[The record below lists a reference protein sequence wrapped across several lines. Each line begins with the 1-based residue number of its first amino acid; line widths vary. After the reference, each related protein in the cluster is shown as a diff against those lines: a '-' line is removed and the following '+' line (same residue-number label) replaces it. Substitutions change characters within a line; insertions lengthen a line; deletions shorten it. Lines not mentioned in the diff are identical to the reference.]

1 MNNSDTQFLDDAYQ
15 QALTG
20 YNEGG
25 APIGAV
31 MVKDGEVIA
40 RGRNRR
46 VQEGDPVMH
55 GETDCLRQAGNL
67 ENYDGIDLYTT
78 LSPCMMCSGAILH
91 FGIKR
96 VVVVKTRTS
105 PGNIEFLR
113 EHGVEV
119 ILADDAECKALMAKF
134 IEERPELWFED
145 IAGNEEVWAG
155 RRGK

>member
-1 MNNSDTQFLDDAYQ
+1 MNDADKQFLDEAYQ

-20 YNEGG
+20 YHEGG

-31 MVKDGEVIA
+31 MVKDGKIIA

-46 VQEGDPVMH
+46 EQEGDPVMH

-67 ENYDGIDLYTT
+67 ENYDGVDLYTT
-78 LSPCMMCSGAILH
+78 LSPCMMCTGAILH
-91 FGIKR
+91 FGIQR
-96 VVVVKTRTS
+96 VVVGEDQNF

-119 ILADDAECKALMAKF
+119 VLVDDDDCKALMEKF

-145 IAGNEEVWAG
+145 IAGNEEV
-155 RRGK
+155 